1 MGHFSYSCK
10 LSGLPI
16 TNGTPAVL
24 IVMKLSD
31 KLYNNGEE
39 HLRNYGSTCLVSN
52 DGAQVKFNPVWY
64 PIHCDYDDYGGAENI
79 VKDDNTELLE
89 KHYGLSIEE
98 LVDIVTSGRKDDG
111 YSGVLK
117 VIKDP
122 TKKDKYGEPKYL
134 ERYKELLTYSGMWVH
149 GELYNQLTKE
159 VNSDEYDKVNLGTP
173 EILEALGF
181 EEVTDK
187 KIHGRYDRK
196 FTKDN
201 LTVYS
206 DSTWINIPNEH
217 VYTLPQFKEY
227 CKRHGV
233 EIEIDEINKKDRVE
247 QFVDYVIPNVKSI
260 GRREFDSDS
269 FVEASNKYKK
279 MSEEEQKSDEGKKLV
294 KIMASCLNIQVNEH
308 PQHRTITYLL
318 LNHDTYKVY
327 NPMTVNYFNAVKEGK
342 LRDNIVRFWRFDS
355 YMFATGNYYDIIG
368 TSPQDGDREK
378 VMELLKV
385 SQKVLKGEIKEREE
399 W

>member
-24 IVMKLSD
+24 IVMKLRD

-111 YSGVLK
+111 YSGALK

-122 TKKDKYGEPKYL
+122 TKKDEYGNPQYL

-149 GELYNQLTKE
+149 GEVYNQLTKE
-159 VNSDEYDKVNLGTP
+159 AKTDDYDRVDLGTP
-173 EILEALGF
+173 ELLSALSF
-181 EEVTDK
+181 EEIEKD
-187 KIHGRYDRK
+187 GSQRYNRRFKRD
-196 FTKDN
+196 DLIIN
-201 LTVYS
+201 S
-206 DSTWINIPNEH
+206 DGKWINVAGQGI
-217 VYTLPQFKEY
+217 YTLPNFKEF
-227 CKRHGV
+227 CEKNGTT
-233 EIEIDEINKKDRVE
+233 IEIDEINKKDRVE
-247 QFVDYVIPNVKSI
+247 QFIDYVIPNVETI
-260 GRREFDSDS
+260 GEKESDSES
-269 FVEASNKYKK
+269 FVEASNKFKK
-279 MSEEEQKSDEGKKLV
+279 MSKEERNSDEGKKLI
-294 KIMASCLNIQVNEH
+294 KIIASCIDLRSHQH
-308 PQHRTITYLL
+308 PEHRTIIKLL
-318 LNHDTYKVY
+318 LNNDDYKTY

-385 SQKVLKGEIKEREE
+385 SQKVLKDEMIEIEE